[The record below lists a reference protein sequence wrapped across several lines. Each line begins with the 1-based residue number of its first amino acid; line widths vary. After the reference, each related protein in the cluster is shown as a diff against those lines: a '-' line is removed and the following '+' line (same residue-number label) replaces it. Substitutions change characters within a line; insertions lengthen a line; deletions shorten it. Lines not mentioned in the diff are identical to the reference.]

1 MGGSSS
7 RGTSRQEAP
16 TTTQTTPQLSPEQ
29 RALMQ
34 QELGVRTAFLD
45 RLQGPVLDLLG
56 GITGG
61 LGAGNFGTDI
71 GPVTQ
76 SAIGGQFGANPQ
88 LANLLAQRRQAEIG
102 AAQFAAAPAI
112 GETVRGV
119 EQAVSSRGFGPGSTI
134 FGQEIATA
142 LGPHVQQLASIGQ
155 QAAARETEGLINQ
168 PRQDI
173 FNRAGLEQGARGGAF
188 AQNLQLLGL
197 PLNLVGGG
205 PGTLG
210 QTAPFTATT
219 GTTGGSMTSTSGRQP
234 GQGLFK

>member
-1 MGGSSS
+1 MGGGSS
-7 RGTSRQEAP
+7 RGTASQTQP
-16 TTTQTTPQLSPEQ
+16 STTQTTPLLSPEQ
-29 RALMQ
+29 RALQQ
-34 QELGVRTAFLD
+34 QELGLRTATLQE
-45 RLQGPVLDLLG
+45 LQGPTLGLLG
-56 GITGG
+56 GITRG
-61 LGAGNFGTDI
+61 LGVGDFGTGI

-76 SAIGGQFGANPQ
+76 SAIGGQFGATPQ
-88 LANLLAQRRQAEIG
+88 LGQLLASRRQAEIQ

-155 QAAARETEGLINQ
+155 QAAVRETEGLINQ

-173 FNRAGLEQGARGGAF
+173 FNRAGLEQSASGGSF
-188 AQNLQLLGL
+188 AQALQLLGL
-197 PLNLVGGG
+197 PLSLVGGG

-210 QTAPFTATT
+210 QTAPFTATQ
-219 GTTGGSMTSTSGRQP
+219 GTTGGSTTTTSGRQP

>member
-1 MGGSSS
+1 MGGGSS
-7 RGTSRQEAP
+7 RGTSQVAP
-16 TTTQTTPQLSPEQ
+16 STTTTTPVLSPEQ

-34 QELGVRTAFLD
+34 QELGLRTATLGA
-45 RLQGPVLDLLG
+45 LQDPTLGLLG
-56 GITGG
+56 GITRG
-61 LGAGNFGTDI
+61 LGVGDFGTDI

-76 SAIGGQFGANPQ
+76 SAIGGQFGATPQ
-88 LANLLAQRRQAEIG
+88 LSNLLAQRRQAEIQS
-102 AAQFAAAPAI
+102 AQFAAAPAI

-119 EQAVSSRGFGPGSTI
+119 RQAVSSRGFGPDSTI

-173 FNRAGLEQGARGGAF
+173 FNRAGLEQSARGGSF
-188 AQNLQLLGL
+188 AQALQLLGL
-197 PLNLVGGG
+197 PLSLVGGG

-210 QTAPFTATT
+210 QTAPFTATQ
-219 GTTGGSMTSTSGRQP
+219 GQTGGSTTTTTSRQP

>member
-7 RGTSRQEAP
+7 RGTATQVQPSL
-16 TTTQTTPQLSPEQ
+16 TTTTPQLSNEQ

-34 QELGVRTAFLD
+34 QELGVRRAALGE
-45 RLQGPVLDLLG
+45 LQDPTLSLLG
-56 GITGG
+56 GITRG
-61 LGAGNFGTDI
+61 LGVGDFGTAI

-76 SAIGGQFGANPQ
+76 SAIGGQFGATPQ
-88 LANLLAQRRQAEIG
+88 LSGLLANRRRAEIQ

-119 EQAVSSRGFGPGSTI
+119 RQAVSSRGFGPESTI

-142 LGPHVQQLASIGQ
+142 LAPHVSQLASIGQ
-155 QAAARETEGLINQ
+155 QAAVRETEGLINQ

-173 FNRAGLEQGARGGAF
+173 FNRAGLEQGARGGSF
-188 AQNLQLLGL
+188 AQSLQLLGL
-197 PLNLVGGG
+197 PLSLVGGG

-210 QTAPFTATT
+210 QTAPFTATAGQT
-219 GTTGGSMTSTSGRQP
+219 GGTTQTTSGRQP